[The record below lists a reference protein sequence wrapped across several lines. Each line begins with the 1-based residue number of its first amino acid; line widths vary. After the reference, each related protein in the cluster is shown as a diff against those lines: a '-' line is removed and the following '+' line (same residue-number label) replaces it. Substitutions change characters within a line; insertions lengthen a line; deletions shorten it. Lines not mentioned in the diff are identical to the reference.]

1 MRLRSLP
8 VATAMLSIAFISIG
22 AQSAEPTGVSVRRR
36 AGAIS
41 EALDWGPS
49 RWSESTALRP
59 YAPLVS
65 AVVPG
70 GGQIILGDNR
80 FVAYL
85 AVEVLAWWK
94 YRKDTREQAD
104 QEALFKDIARR
115 VARSHFSATLPDAD
129 WAYYEQMR
137 DFLESGAY
145 SMTDQGPLVPETD
158 PLTYNGSRWQ
168 LALATHSTDL
178 QAALAQYQRV
188 AIRPEFRWSWRNAQL
203 QYDIF
208 KRTTDSRNDAYHAAV
223 TDLMILG
230 ANHVLSMVDAF
241 VTFRLQV
248 QPEDGR
254 TKIGASLRW

>member
-1 MRLRSLP
+1 MCLRSLL
-8 VATAMLSIAFISIG
+8 VATAMLSIAFISVG

-36 AGAIS
+36 ADAVPV
-41 EALDWGPS
+41 ALEGGPS
-49 RWSESTALRP
+49 RWSESKALRP

-168 LALATHSTDL
+168 LALATHATDL

-254 TKIGASLRW
+254 TKIGANLRW